1 MQLGVVLGWLVLS
14 MTTYLCLGWS
24 DSDPVPSMLSR
35 IYKHQKQR
43 NLAKVQLLPQKVV
56 SFVGPRQAG
65 SSEEE
70 QEAEEEYDDYEDWW
84 R

>member
-1 MQLGVVLGWLVLS
+1 MRLRVVFGWLVLS
-14 MTTYLCLGWS
+14 MTTYLCLAWS

-35 IYKHQKQR
+35 IYNYQKHR
-43 NLAKVQLLPQKVV
+43 NLAKVKILPQKVV

-70 QEAEEEYDDYEDWW
+70 QADDEYDDYEDWW